1 MVEFNQKNHDFYL
14 PLHAQYKNT
23 MRKLFFVLASTALLF
38 HSCKDVESEKNENP
52 DNSKQKNN
60 DTVAFELPMGPDAHS
75 YANLDE
81 VKTKHIHLD
90 LNVDFESKQLIG
102 EARLD
107 IENLAKTDSLILDVD
122 NLHIQHITLD
132 DGSKADFKIGRRD
145 PIFGSPLLI
154 KIKPET
160 KAVTI
165 AYETDPNSKALQWL
179 SPEQTAGKQQ
189 PYLFTQGQA
198 ILTRSWVPSQDA
210 PAQRI
215 TYSADIHVPSELM
228 AVMSASNPRERSESG
243 DYHFEMK
250 QSIPAYLMALAVGDL
265 EFRPIGERTGVYTE
279 PKMAAAAENEFADM
293 EKMLVAAEGMY
304 GKYKWDRYDV
314 IVLPP
319 SFPFGGM
326 ENPRLTFA
334 TPTILAGDKS
344 LVSLIA
350 HEMAHSWS
358 GNLVTN
364 ASWDDFWLNEGFTVY
379 FENRIMEEVYGK
391 DYADMLMLISEQ
403 DLRKEIE
410 ELDERDTHLKL
421 DLEERDPDEGLTSIA
436 YDKGAF
442 FLKMLE
448 NAAGR
453 EKWDAFLKKYFQEHE
468 FETITTEKFVKYLKT
483 NLIEPENL
491 DVNIDEWI
499 YGPGLPESHIKIM
512 SDKFAKVDKAV
523 DAMKSG
529 KDLTEIAFDASNWA
543 YQQKLHFIRSIPT
556 DYGSEKMQE
565 IDNAFGFSKSGNSE
579 ILAEWFVQSIRRGYD
594 VDEEVTDFLTRVGR
608 RKFLTPIYAELIKTE
623 EGKKRALEIYEM
635 ARPNYHSVSYIT
647 LDEMLGYQPK

>member
-1 MVEFNQKNHDFYL
+1 MLNI
-14 PLHAQYKNT
+14 
-23 MRKLFFVLASTALLF
+23 SG
-38 HSCKDVESEKNENP
+38 CKDVEEKENEKTNQTSNKE
-52 DNSKQKNN
+52 DQS
-60 DTVAFELPMGPDAHS
+60 DELILPMGSDDHS
-75 YANLDE
+75 YANIAQ
-81 VKTKHIHLD
+81 VKTNHIHMD
-90 LNVDFESKQLIG
+90 MNVDFESKQLKG
-102 EARLD
+102 EVRLD
-107 IENLAKTDSLILDVD
+107 IENIAKTDSLILDVD
-122 NLHIQHITLD
+122 NLHIQHVTLD
-132 DGSKADFKIGRRD
+132 DGSKANFKIGKRD
-145 PIFGSPLLI
+145 PIFGSPMLI
-154 KIKPET
+154 NIKPNT
-160 KAVTI
+160 KSVTI

-179 SPEQTAGKQQ
+179 SPEQTAGKQH

-198 ILTRSWVPSQDA
+198 ILTRSWIPSQDA
-210 PAQRI
+210 PALRI

-250 QSIPAYLMALAVGDL
+250 QSIPAYLIALAVGDL
-265 EFRPIGERTGVYTE
+265 EFRAIGERTGVYTE
-279 PKMAAAAENEFADM
+279 PKMAAASENEFADM
-293 EKMLVAAEGMY
+293 EKMLIAAEGMY

-421 DLEERDPDEGLTSIA
+421 DLEDRDPDEGLTAIA

-453 EKWDAFLKKYFQEHE
+453 ERWDEFLKNYFQEHQ
-468 FETITTEKFVKYLKT
+468 FETITTEKFVKYLNE

-491 DVNIDEWI
+491 NVNIDEWI
-499 YGPGLPESHIKIM
+499 YGPGLPASHIKIM
-512 SDKFAKVDKAV
+512 SEKFAKVDEAAE
-523 DAMKSG
+523 AMKNG
-529 KDLTEIAFDASNWA
+529 KDLTEIAFDASDWA
-543 YQQKLHFIRSIPT
+543 YQQNLHFIRSIPT
-556 DYGSEKMQE
+556 DYGPDKMAE
-565 IDNAFGFSKSGNSE
+565 IDKAFGYSKSGNSE
-579 ILAEWFVQSIRRGYD
+579 ILAEWLVQSIRRGYD
-594 VDEEVTDFLTRVGR
+594 VDKETTDFLTRVGR
-608 RKFLTPIYAELIKTE
+608 RKFLTPIYSELIKTE

-635 ARPNYHSVSYIT
+635 ARPNYHAVSYIT
-647 LDEMLGYQPK
+647 LDGMLGYEPQ

>member
-1 MVEFNQKNHDFYL
+1 MHKYL
-14 PLHAQYKNT
+14 IIL
-23 MRKLFFVLASTALLF
+23 VSTTITLNFLG
-38 HSCKDVESEKNENP
+38 CKDVEEKENEKTNQTSKNEGQS
-52 DNSKQKNN
+52 DEL
-60 DTVAFELPMGPDAHS
+60 VLPMGSDDHS
-75 YANLDE
+75 YANIKQ
-81 VKTKHIHLD
+81 VKTNHIHMD
-90 LNVDFESKQLIG
+90 MNVDFDSKQLKG
-102 EARLD
+102 EVRLD
-107 IENLAKTDSLILDVD
+107 IENMAKTDSLILDVD
-122 NLHIQHITLD
+122 NLHIQHVTLD
-132 DGSKADFKIGRRD
+132 DGSKANFKIGKRD
-145 PIFGSPLLI
+145 PIFGSPMLI
-154 KIKPET
+154 KIKPNT
-160 KAVTI
+160 KSVTI

-179 SPEQTAGKQQ
+179 SPEQTAGKQH

-198 ILTRSWVPSQDA
+198 ILTRSWIPTQDA
-210 PAQRI
+210 PALRI

-228 AVMSASNPRERSESG
+228 AVMSASNPLERSESG

-250 QSIPAYLMALAVGDL
+250 QSIPAYLIALAVGDL
-265 EFRPIGERTGVYTE
+265 EFRAIGERTGVYTE
-279 PKMAAAAENEFADM
+279 PKMAAASENEFADM
-293 EKMLVAAEGMY
+293 EKMLIAAEGMY
-304 GKYKWDRYDV
+304 GKYKWERYDV

-421 DLEERDPDEGLTSIA
+421 DLEDRDPDEGLTAIA

-453 EKWDAFLKKYFQEHE
+453 KRWDEFLKNYFQEHQ
-468 FETITTEKFVKYLKT
+468 FETITTEKFVKYLNK

-499 YGPGLPESHIKIM
+499 YGPGLPASHIKIM
-512 SDKFAKVDKAV
+512 SEKFAQVDQAV
-523 DAMKSG
+523 EAMKSG
-529 KDLTEIAFDASNWA
+529 KDLTEIAFDASDWA
-543 YQQKLHFIRSIPT
+543 YQQNLHFIRSIPA
-556 DYGSEKMQE
+556 DYGPDKMAE
-565 IDNAFGFSKSGNSE
+565 IDKAFGYSRSGNSE
-579 ILAEWFVQSIRRGYD
+579 ILAEWLVQSIRRGYD
-594 VDEEVTDFLTRVGR
+594 VDKETTDFLTRVGR
-608 RKFLTPIYAELIKTE
+608 RKFLTPIYSELIKTDQ
-623 EGKKRALEIYEM
+623 GKKRALEIYEM

-647 LDEMLGYQPK
+647 LDEMLDYEPK